1 MHIPTIERS
10 DCMKILVRE
19 INYKEIEV
27 PNDVTRFDVEN
38 MIQNCEVVIGDTTDT
53 EYEVKFP
60 ESENWEELF

>member
-1 MHIPTIERS
+1 
-10 DCMKILVRE
+10 MKILVRE

-38 MIQNCEVVIGDTTDT
+38 MIQNCEVVISDTTDI

>member
-1 MHIPTIERS
+1 
-10 DCMKILVRE
+10 MKILVRE

-27 PNDVTRFDVEN
+27 PNGVTRFDVEN
-38 MIQNCEVVIGDTTDT
+38 MIQNCEVVTGDTTDT

>member
-1 MHIPTIERS
+1 
-10 DCMKILVRE
+10 MKILVRE

-38 MIQNCEVVIGDTTDT
+38 MIQNCEVAIVDTIDT
-53 EYEVKFP
+53 QYEVKFP

>member
-1 MHIPTIERS
+1 
-10 DCMKILVRE
+10 MKILVRE

-38 MIQNCEVVIGDTTDT
+38 IIQNCEVAISDTTDT

>member
-1 MHIPTIERS
+1 
-10 DCMKILVRE
+10 MKILVRE

-38 MIQNCEVVIGDTTDT
+38 MIQNCEVVISDTTDT

-60 ESENWEELF
+60 RK

>member
-1 MHIPTIERS
+1 
-10 DCMKILVRE
+10 MKILVRE

-27 PNDVTRFDVEN
+27 SNGVTKFDVEN
-38 MIQNCEVVIGDTTDT
+38 MIQNCEVVTGDTTDT

>member
-1 MHIPTIERS
+1 
-10 DCMKILVRE
+10 MKILVRE

-53 EYEVKFP
+53 QYEVKFP

>member
-27 PNDVTRFDVEN
+27 PNDVTRSDVEN
-38 MIQNCEVVIGDTTDT
+38 MIQNLI
-53 EYEVKFP
+53 
-60 ESENWEELF
+60 